1 MSCEYAHFDGAYVLG
16 ALSAG
21 ERQEFEQHM
30 ASCSG
35 CARAVR
41 ELAGLPGLLSRVDL
55 DTVEEPQ
62 PAEPQP
68 ADPPSTLL
76 PRLVGQV
83 RRTQRRR
90 RTGMAAAALAAVAAV
105 TVTSLAVG
113 GVLGDGPEPGG
124 GDGPAASAV
133 AVPSRQMAQVIQG
146 PLEAS
151 VALEDVAW
159 GTRLSLTCTYQPG
172 GDSGYGAPDFGDRPA
187 YSLVVTTVDGTTEQ
201 VATWQA
207 VPDGTM
213 KVSGA
218 TAHPRSDIASV
229 EVRTAAGEPVL
240 RLPT

>member
-21 ERQEFEQHM
+21 ERQEFERHM

-55 DTVEEPQ
+55 DTVED
-62 PAEPQP
+62 PQP
-68 ADPPSTLL
+68 ADPLPSTLL

-90 RTGMAAAALAAVAAV
+90 HAGMAVAALAAAAAV

-113 GVLGDGPEPGG
+113 GVSGDGPEPGG
-124 GDGPAASAV
+124 GDGPTASAV
-133 AVPSRQMAQVIQG
+133 AVPSRPMAEVIQG

-159 GTRLSLTCTYQPG
+159 GTRLSLTCTYEPG
-172 GDSGYGAPDFGDRPA
+172 GDSGYGSPDFGDRPA

-218 TAHPRSDIASV
+218 TAHPRSNIASV
-229 EVRTAAGEPVL
+229 EVWTAAGEPVL